1 MTVVRHHG
9 GWVILAS
16 IVIGY
21 LLTVLPLPAEVEQ
34 LRPDWSALIIIYWV
48 LALPQRVGVVVAW
61 LVGLFQD
68 ALVGTLLGAH
78 ALAFALVAFLTLKLH
93 QRIRVFPLWQQALSV
108 LVLLLLIRLILYW
121 INGLIGRPAA
131 EWVFWTPALVGTLF
145 WPVVFVFLREM
156 RRRYRVQ

>member
-1 MTVVRHHG
+1 MTGVRHHG

-16 IVIGY
+16 IIAGY
-21 LLTVLPLPAEVEQ
+21 LLVVLPLPAELER

-48 LALPQRVGVVVAW
+48 LALPQRVGVGVAW

-78 ALAFALVAFLTLKLH
+78 ALAFALVAYLTLKLH

-108 LVLLLLIRLILYW
+108 LVLLLLIRLVLYW
-121 INGLIGRPAA
+121 INGLVGRPAP
-131 EWVFWTPALVGTLF
+131 EWMFWTPALVGTAF